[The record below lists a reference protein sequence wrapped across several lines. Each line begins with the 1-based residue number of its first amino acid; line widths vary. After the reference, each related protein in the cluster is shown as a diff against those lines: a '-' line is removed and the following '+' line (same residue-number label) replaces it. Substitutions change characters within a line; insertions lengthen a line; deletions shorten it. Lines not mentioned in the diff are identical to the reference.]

1 MTDKPGTVKVTTAKG
16 KFYVSFLAKAHNIGY
31 VPIHG
36 PYNTKQEAE
45 QKLAEVK

>member
-1 MTDKPGTVKVTTAKG
+1 MNDKPGTVKVTANKG
-16 KFYVSFLAKAHNIGY
+16 KFYVSFMAKADRVGY
-31 VPIHG
+31 VPFYG